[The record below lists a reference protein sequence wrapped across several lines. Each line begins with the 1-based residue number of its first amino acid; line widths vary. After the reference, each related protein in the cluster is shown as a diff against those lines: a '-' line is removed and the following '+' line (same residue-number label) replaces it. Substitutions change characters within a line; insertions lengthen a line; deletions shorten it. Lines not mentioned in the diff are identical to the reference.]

1 MSFRIVS
8 RVIKK
13 LCERIC
19 VVCSCQCF
27 VVVNQLH
34 SVRREYK
41 GISLASSS
49 TNHTP
54 PPLPYGLSYH
64 RVCVYRLPVVQGPS
78 ASYLL
83 PIMSLFSLDEW
94 NCSPATITGRPTSIL
109 HITFQWNN
117 KVLATRCN
125 SQRLCPRRKIIDLG
139 TTDSPTTRPGL

>member
-83 PIMSLFSLDEW
+83 PIMSLFSLEEW
-94 NCSPATITGRPTSIL
+94 NCSPANITG
-109 HITFQWNN
+109 NN
-117 KVLATRCN
+117 NNVLATQSATHN
-125 SQRLCPRRKIIDLG
+125 VSVQWRKIVDLG
-139 TTDSPTTRPGL
+139 TRVRPTTRP